1 MSTGIKEKRTAKLSQ
16 LDLRNKRIAI
26 YRKNVHA
33 RNLFKGVNGET
44 FHVPETLM
52 SRQSNFKEFVKINFE
67 LNFSNPG
74 AWPDNVTNLPIYKKL
89 KAYSETNYGSATIHR
104 ILQDNKK
111 ATLQKRKVFKV
122 QYDDGVSGQEA
133 RGAFNYIRLTK
144 NFPNNLPYKGGE
156 RKYALA
162 IIHHEFGHTRFFRKS
177 NKMKIIEFSLQDER
191 QAVIHLENP
200 IRMKKGLE
208 PRYTYF
214 RDVGKNGDKG
224 TINIITGEIAIIS
237 EGRNTILEYDP
248 TKLVKIGSKGAYRK

>member
-52 SRQSNFKEFVKINFE
+52 SRQSNFKEFVKVNFE
-67 LNFSNPG
+67 HDFSDPG
-74 AWPDNVTNLPIYKKL
+74 AWPANITNLPVYKKL
-89 KAYSETNYGSATIHR
+89 KSYSETNYGAATIYR

-111 ATLQKRKVFKV
+111 AALQKRKVFKV
-122 QYDDGVSGQEA
+122 RYDDGVYGQEA
-133 RGAFNYIRLTK
+133 RGGLDFIRLTK
-144 NFPNNLPYKGGE
+144 NFPDNSPYKGGE
-156 RKYALA
+156 RKYDLA

-177 NKMKIIEFSLQDER
+177 NNMKKVIVTLEDER

-208 PRYTYF
+208 PRYTYY
-214 RDVGKNGDKG
+214 RGKGDKTKKGNG
-224 TINIITGEIAIIS
+224 TINIITGQPSRIEH
-237 EGRNTILEYDP
+237 TVHDDDP
-248 TKLVKIGSKGAYRK
+248 TVLIKIGAKGAFRK